1 MPTVSAMCEIGT
13 PSATSKIIRPRL
25 ARPAGIVVDRCHAMS
40 VWRSS
45 AARRIVNAVL
55 RPRAIKT
62 PPGKS
67 YIASFFGRM
76 QVQLELLH
84 LFFCSGYA
92 TIAPAQRKNHR
103 ETLATTRLFP
113 HSEDCR
119 VIFLTSVQSRDGRPR
134 IMGELRL
141 APVIAHNMTA
151 LVYEDI

>member
-1 MPTVSAMCEIGT
+1 M
-13 PSATSKIIRPRL
+13 
-25 ARPAGIVVDRCHAMS
+25 
-40 VWRSS
+40 
-45 AARRIVNAVL
+45 VNAVL

-92 TIAPAQRKNHR
+92 TIASTQRKNHI
-103 ETLATTRLFP
+103 ETRITARLFS

-119 VIFLTSVQSRDGRPR
+119 VIFLTAVQSRDGCPR
-134 IMGELRL
+134 SWGSCAWLL
-141 APVIAHNMTA
+141 
-151 LVYEDI
+151 